1 LGTPPRAVSQSL
13 PDPINYHAPESA
25 SIEHPRSVSS
35 RMATPHSCTV
45 FPGRTTLSGAA
56 KTTTQKAAI
65 TSAPLMVRSN
75 CVSTMWF
82 EMPFVR
88 LATSH

>member
-35 RMATPHSCTV
+35 HPDPKGGDY
-45 FPGRTTLSGAA
+45 FGAA
-56 KTTTQKAAI
+56 HGQK
-65 TSAPLMVRSN
+65 
-75 CVSTMWF
+75 
-82 EMPFVR
+82 
-88 LATSH
+88 